1 MSDRGLIKYGV
12 EDKIGQHPP
21 LISKQAAS
29 HGRLYKLLLLTY
41 KNYYYG
47 YVKKL
52 LMQSFQI
59 ELISK
64 LLFIAARIK
73 I

>member
-47 YVKKL
+47 YVKNY
-52 LMQSFQI
+52 SSRAFR
-59 ELISK
+59 SN
-64 LLFIAARIK
+64 
-73 I
+73 